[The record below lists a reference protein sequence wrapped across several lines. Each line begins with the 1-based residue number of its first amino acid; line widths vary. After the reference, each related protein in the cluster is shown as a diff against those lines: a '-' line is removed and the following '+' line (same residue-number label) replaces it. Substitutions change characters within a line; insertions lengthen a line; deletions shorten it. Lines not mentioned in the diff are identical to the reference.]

1 MCFVVPYQHYSE
13 RNSSTLCEMHYLT
26 SLSQPTAMG
35 QLAKLKKQGEMA
47 SLALSKDEQ
56 NAPDCLIHAQK
67 CAEDTVCCL

>member
-1 MCFVVPYQHYSE
+1 
-13 RNSSTLCEMHYLT
+13 MHYLS